1 MARCLNSYAQKAMH
15 EEHYEEDVDDEDL
28 DDDDVDGYEGLS
40 DYDEDDIPGSSGY
53 GSHSFGN
60 AGSDGKCADLQRQ
73 RSISEGS
80 AVYCVEAGEDNRR
93 DHHNQ
98 LERKRRASIKTS
110 YNDLRE
116 VIPGLRGSKASRAVI
131 LQRAVECIEE
141 LVKLNRDHT
150 VCVETLK
157 RQNDLLDSRVQELQ
171 RLVQRMD
178 GEEVCNTPTSS
189 SSFTNTISPNN
200 NVALRLISPTA
211 SGVPMYRCLS
221 QDPLQSSTSTECP
234 GTASGT
240 EYVSSSHPSVLQS
253 QKPVLTMAN
262 YSPSVLGR
270 ANTVMHFVTNTS
282 AINSTGGL
290 ATDSNT
296 TSLVSSSHSAFS
308 PSVSSSD
315 GSSTGPARSL
325 SQRSSPG
332 GLSSSSNTSSNPTSR
347 RSFRTDDDYSAVSR
361 EVNSTGSLENIPT
374 SADGTTHSNI
384 KPVRLQSR
392 SSSSPSR
399 SSPPPIL
406 STVPTLLSAY
416 HKSDSP
422 IHSSHSL
429 NSGSC
434 NSHGNLGGKSKRR
447 KFR

>member
-60 AGSDGKCADLQRQ
+60 AGSDGKCADLRRQ

-80 AVYCVEAGEDNRR
+80 AVR